1 MTKNDSLIITGMTC
15 SACAVKIEKKLN
27 KLDGIKNAVVN
38 LATENAKV
46 SYDSDKVKADDI
58 INAIESLG
66 YHALEKKEELEDQ
79 EKIARKKEIN
89 DMRIRLIISSILSFP
104 LLVGMVTKIL
114 FGINIEILHNPVFQL
129 ILATP
134 VQFII
139 GYKFYKQAFIA
150 LKELSPNMD
159 VLVSLGTSAAYFF
172 SIYTGFFVPYKAGSM
187 PNIYFEASSILITLI
202 ILGKYLEAIA
212 KGRTSEAIKKLI
224 GLKAKTARIIK
235 DNNEID
241 IPIDEVKVSDI
252 VVVRP
257 GEKIPVDGIIIEGN
271 SSIDESMLTGESIPV
286 EKTINDKVMGATINK
301 FGTFK
306 FRALKVGKET
316 VLAQIIKMVE
326 EAQGSKAPIQKI
338 ADKVS
343 GIFVPI
349 VLIISIITFL
359 TWLIISKDLQAALI
373 SSVSVLVI
381 ACPCAL
387 GLATPTAIM
396 VGTGKGANLG
406 ILFKGGEY
414 LEQAGKINTIVLD
427 KTGTITSGVL
437 KVTDI
442 IPLNGYSIK
451 DILFYSGT
459 AEKRSEHPVG
469 KAIFEKSKNELNE
482 INDPEKFEAA
492 SGKGVSAEINNK
504 KIRIGTKKFMLENN
518 ILISNNIED
527 IIAGLEYQ
535 GKTTMI
541 TALDSNIIGI
551 IAVADSLK
559 PTSKEAIEYLK
570 KLGLDIYM
578 VTGDNMRTALSIGQ
592 EVGIEKVLAEVL
604 PENKEKEIE
613 NLKKQGMIVAMVG
626 DGINDAPALAKA
638 DIGMAIGTGTDIA
651 METASITLMRG
662 DLRAIPE
669 AISLSKKTMR
679 KIKQNLF
686 WAFIYNIIGI
696 PIAALGMLNP
706 IIAGSAMAFSSVS
719 VVTNSL
725 SLKRYKSILERNKK

>member
-1 MTKNDSLIITGMTC
+1 MIKKDSLIVTGMTC

-27 KLDGIKNAVVN
+27 KLEGIESATVN

-46 SYDSDKVKADDI
+46 AYDPEKIKTEDI
-58 INAIESLG
+58 IKTIENLG
-66 YHALEKKEELEDQ
+66 YHAIQKKEELLDQ
-79 EKIARKKEIN
+79 EKKARENEIN
-89 DMRIRLIISSILSFP
+89 GMRLRLIISAVLSFP
-104 LLVGMVTKIL
+104 MFLGMITKII
-114 FGINIEILHNPVFQL
+114 FGINIPILHDPVFQI

-134 VQFII
+134 IQFVI

-150 LKELSPNMD
+150 LRELSPNMD

-172 SIYTGFFVPYKAGSM
+172 SIYTGFFVRHSTGNM

-202 ILGKYLEAIA
+202 ILGKYLEALA
-212 KGRTSEAIKKLI
+212 KGKTSDAIKKLI
-224 GLKAKTARIIK
+224 GLKAKTARVIR

-241 IPIDEVKVSDI
+241 IPIDQVITGDII
-252 VVVRP
+252 VVHP
-257 GEKIPVDGIIIEGN
+257 GEKIPVDGIITEGN
-271 SSIDESMLTGESIPV
+271 SSIDESMLTGESIPA
-286 EKTINDKVMGATINK
+286 EKQAGDKVIGATINK

-326 EAQGSKAPIQKI
+326 DAQGSKAPIQKI
-338 ADKVS
+338 ADRIS
-343 GIFVPI
+343 GIFVPV
-349 VLIISIITFL
+349 VLVISIITFL
-359 TWLIISKDLQAALI
+359 AWLIFSKDFQAALV
-373 SSVSVLVI
+373 SAVSVLVI

-396 VGTGKGANLG
+396 VGTGKGASLG
-406 ILFKGGEY
+406 ILFKGGEF
-414 LEQAGKINTIVLD
+414 LEQAGKVDTIVLD

-437 KVTDI
+437 KATDI
-442 IPLNGYSIK
+442 IPLNGYSEK
-451 DILFYSGT
+451 DILFYSGI

-469 KAIFEKSKNELNE
+469 KAIYEKSINE
-482 INDPEKFEAA
+482 ITEIKDPEKFEAV
-492 SGKGVSAEINNK
+492 SGRGVTAVIDNK
-504 KIRIGTKKFMLENN
+504 NIRVGTKKFMLENN
-518 ILISNNIED
+518 ILISDNIENR
-527 IIAGLEYQ
+527 ISELESQ

-541 TALDSNIIGI
+541 ASLDNNVIGI

-559 PTSKEAIEYLK
+559 PTSAEAILLLK
-570 KLGLDIYM
+570 DLNMDIYM
-578 VTGDNMRTALSIGQ
+578 VTGDNRRTALRIGR
-592 EVGIEKVLAEVL
+592 EAGIENILAEVL

-613 NLKKQGMIVAMVG
+613 NLKSRNKIVAMVG

-651 METASITLMRG
+651 METANITLMRG

-669 AISLSKKTMR
+669 AINLSRKTMR

-706 IIAGSAMAFSSVS
+706 VIAGSAMAFSSVS
-719 VVTNSL
+719 VVINSL
-725 SLKRYKSILERNKK
+725 SLKRYKSVLSKK